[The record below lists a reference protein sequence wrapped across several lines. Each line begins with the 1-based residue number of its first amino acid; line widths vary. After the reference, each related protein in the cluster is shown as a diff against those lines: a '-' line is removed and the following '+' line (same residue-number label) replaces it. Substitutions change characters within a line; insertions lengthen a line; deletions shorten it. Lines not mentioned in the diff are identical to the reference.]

1 MKNVSVSF
9 WCNHIIE
16 IFSCDKGKGT
26 NDYELTNRLQG
37 GNNEIFRPRKD
48 FKRPSR
54 DKRFEEN
61 WHGNTSQMGVLNPE
75 TYSRKRKISSITGIS
90 NFNCHTQQHNNP
102 LIISLLK
109 KRKRRLF
116 QLFQLFQLLF
126 STFQSSFFIY
136 ITT

>member
-26 NDYELTNRLQG
+26 NDCELTNRLQG

-61 WHGNTSQMGVLNPE
+61 WHGNTSKMGVLNPK

-90 NFNCHTQQHNNP
+90 NFNCHTLQHSSS
-102 LIISLLK
+102 LIINLLK
-109 KRKRRLF
+109 GKRHVLF
-116 QLFQLFQLLF
+116 QLFQFFQLKIMVWKTLTPF
-126 STFQSSFFIY
+126 LRTL
-136 ITT
+136 